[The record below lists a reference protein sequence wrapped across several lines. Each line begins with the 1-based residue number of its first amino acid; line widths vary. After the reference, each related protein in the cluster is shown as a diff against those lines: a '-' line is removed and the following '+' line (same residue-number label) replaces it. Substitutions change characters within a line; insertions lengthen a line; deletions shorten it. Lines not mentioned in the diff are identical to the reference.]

1 MNRGV
6 PFPMRIHDL
15 SGVPTEALEL
25 LKGTALGNTGS
36 SQAARSLLFWLDGQH
51 DPTGYRGDGALELR
65 RLDEPHRAAALKV
78 LDWWTTAERETDQP
92 LREVL
97 DALLE
102 KFRDTTTDPK
112 VLAALEKL
120 EQAQGL
126 VNAAA
131 EDIGSV
137 AGFADQG
144 TDLASLDRMVKEHW
158 QDVSKR
164 REELQRQ
171 N

>member
-1 MNRGV
+1 MNRGGQ
-6 PFPMRIHDL
+6 FPMRIHNL

-92 LREVL
+92 LREV
-97 DALLE
+97 
-102 KFRDTTTDPK
+102 
-112 VLAALEKL
+112 
-120 EQAQGL
+120 QAQGM
-126 VNAAA
+126 VNAAV

-144 TDLASLDRMVKEHW
+144 THLASLDRMVKEHW

>member
-1 MNRGV
+1 
-6 PFPMRIHDL
+6 MRIHDL

-25 LKGTALGNTGS
+25 LKGTALGDTGG
-36 SQAARSLLFWLDGQH
+36 SQAARSFLFWLDGQH

-92 LREVL
+92 LREV
-97 DALLE
+97 
-102 KFRDTTTDPK
+102 
-112 VLAALEKL
+112 
-120 EQAQGL
+120 QAQGM
-126 VNAAA
+126 VNAAV

-144 TDLASLDRMVKEHW
+144 THLASLDRMVKEHW

>member
-1 MNRGV
+1 
-6 PFPMRIHDL
+6 MRIHNL

-92 LREVL
+92 LREV
-97 DALLE
+97 
-102 KFRDTTTDPK
+102 
-112 VLAALEKL
+112 
-120 EQAQGL
+120 QAQGM
-126 VNAAA
+126 VNAAV

-144 TDLASLDRMVKEHW
+144 THLASLDRMVKEHW